1 MTEEIKGLIE
11 KIYQEGVKSAQ
22 DKAGDI
28 LDEAKRHSQDIIEKA
43 KAQAEEIVAAAKD
56 EAGRLEKNT
65 NALLQQTGRDLLL
78 DLKKEI
84 NAMLEGL
91 LIERVRAALNIDELA
106 KLLIILIKEHN
117 AKGKTEITLLLKK
130 EDCEKIEK
138 YFLSELKE
146 QVRKGVTLRASE
158 DIQAGFIISYDAGK
172 SYYDFSDKALADYLG
187 SYIKPQLG
195 KILQISD
202 FAGTK

>member
-22 DKAGDI
+22 DKASDI

-56 EAGRLEKNT
+56 EASRLEKNT

-78 DLKKEI
+78 SLKKEI
-84 NAMLEGL
+84 NAILERL
-91 LIERVRAALNIDELA
+91 LIERVRAALDIDELA

-117 AKGKTEITLLLKK
+117 AKGKAEIALLLKK

-138 YFLSELKE
+138 YFLSELKD
-146 QVRKGVTLRASE
+146 QVRKGITLRASE

-202 FAGTK
+202 SADIK